1 MTKARVVKSQPLGDD
16 YYCIKPLCDDCCTY
30 SRDLDQQETGK
41 FCEKPQTKTGFVSF
55 FFFFLHQ
62 GRKTMDENKRTHKQQ
77 TNKHKTTRAIER
89 ALLME

>member
-1 MTKARVVKSQPLGDD
+1 VTKARVVKSQPLGDA

-55 FFFFLHQ
+55 FSFFCIKKEKQ
-62 GRKTMDENKRTHKQQ
+62 GMRTKERTNNRQ
-77 TNKHKTTRAIER
+77 TNTRRRER
-89 ALLME
+89 